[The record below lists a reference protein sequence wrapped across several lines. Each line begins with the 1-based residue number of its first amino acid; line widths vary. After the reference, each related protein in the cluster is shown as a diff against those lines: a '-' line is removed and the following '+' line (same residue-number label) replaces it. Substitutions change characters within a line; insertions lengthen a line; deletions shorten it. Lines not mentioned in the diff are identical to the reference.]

1 LGLRCNFYPTNQ
13 RGCGKVIAEPKVTI
27 SRLVFKVLEGK
38 NVNLRNAAKNDV
50 LLVMQWWSD
59 QQYMGEYQ
67 DTRTLSK
74 EELEKVMLERT
85 VFFMI
90 EKKDGAKIGHI
101 GGWMLGRTMEM
112 GFALLQNERRKGYGT
127 EAIRLMVDHLFITKD
142 IARIQVSTDTKNVA
156 SQKALEK
163 AGFLREGT
171 MRKSWYTR
179 GDYRDHYLYSI
190 LRKNGKNQK
199 Y

>member
-1 LGLRCNFYPTNQ
+1 L
-13 RGCGKVIAEPKVTI
+13 
-27 SRLVFKVLEGK
+27 LEGK

-50 LLVMQWWSD
+50 LSVMQWWSD

-74 EELEKVMLERT
+74 EELEKVMLEGT
-85 VFFMI
+85 VFFVI

-101 GGWMLGRTMEM
+101 DGWTLGRTMEM
-112 GFALLQNERRKGYGT
+112 GFALLPNERRKGYGT
-127 EAIRLMVDHLFITKD
+127 EAIQLMVDHLFVTKD

-171 MRKSWYTR
+171 MRKSWYTK

-190 LRKNGKNQK
+190 LREEWKEPKILTRTDK
-199 Y
+199 K